1 MEFDLTREDDK
12 LTITISGEIDSGNAD
27 ELEQC
32 VLDNLDG
39 VNELILDMK
48 DVEYIA
54 SAGLRVILMARKTL
68 GKNKV
73 LRIVNAQEN
82 VMEIFEMVGFLEI
95 ITFE

>member
-1 MEFDLTREDDK
+1 M
-12 LTITISGEIDSGNAD
+12 
-27 ELEQC
+27 
-32 VLDNLDG
+32 LDNLDG
-39 VNELILDMK
+39 VNELVLDMK

>member
-1 MEFDLTREDDK
+1 MEFDLIREDDK
-12 LTITISGEIDSGNAD
+12 LTITIQGEIDSGNAD
-27 ELEQC
+27 ELEQR

-39 VNELILDMK
+39 VNELVLDMK

-82 VMEIFEMVGFLEI
+82 VMEIFELVGFLEI